1 MSNYLFSTLSI
12 IIFLAFLDMVISKT
26 KNGKMVRT
34 ITSLIAVSMLVLP
47 IVSIIKG
54 DNNIVKN
61 GYYSEYL
68 SEYLVNLE
76 KKVISTK
83 IKNALKD
90 FEYDVLSVEVDFNNS
105 EDQLI
110 VKKVKIL
117 LDESVISENISH
129 IDIVESVEK
138 LLETVVDAQKVE
150 IKIEAY

>member
-12 IIFLAFLDMVISKT
+12 IIFLAFLDIIISKT

-68 SEYLVNLE
+68 NEYLVNLE

-138 LLETVVDAQKVE
+138 LLETVVDPQKVE